1 MNKGDR
7 FGPFAALP
15 AVLLFWVVV
24 ALVIVLMVW
33 V

>member
-15 AVLLFWVVV
+15 AVLLFWAVVSLAV
-24 ALVIVLMVW
+24 VLMVR